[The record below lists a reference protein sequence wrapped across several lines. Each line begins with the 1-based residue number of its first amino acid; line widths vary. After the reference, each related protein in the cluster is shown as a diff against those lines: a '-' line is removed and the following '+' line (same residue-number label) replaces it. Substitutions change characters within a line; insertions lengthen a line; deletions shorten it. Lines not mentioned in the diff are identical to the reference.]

1 MNKINK
7 KNTNTQF
14 ENMKRKKKTSKCN
27 DNDTKRHNTTKEKH
41 DKYGKEQTNRES
53 MQWATKED
61 TMFLTHDQSE
71 LRSDQKD
78 YRRRRSP
85 QWKHLSQPLQASQEQ

>member
-1 MNKINK
+1 MNRINK

-14 ENMKRKKKTSKCN
+14 KKYEKKKQPSKCN
-27 DNDTKRHNTTKEKH
+27 NNDTKPRSTTKKK
-41 DKYGKEQTNRES
+41 DTYGKEQTNREN
-53 MQWATKED
+53 MQWATKQD
-61 TMFLTHDQSE
+61 DMFLTHDQSG

-85 QWKHLSQPLQASQEQ
+85 QWKHLS